1 MDALKAS
8 GSPAPLLSRALL
20 VWLVILATAIANG
33 GVREFLLTQGLEP
46 AAAQTL
52 SGLLLSVVILGVAWI
67 SLPWLGI
74 RSSSGALQI
83 GAFWLVLALILEFAF
98 GIWQGKSWVHLLE
111 AYTFQGGNIWP
122 VALLV
127 TFLSPW
133 LALRL
138 RHPRL

>member
-1 MDALKAS
+1 MGALKAS
-8 GSPAPLLSRALL
+8 RSPASLVSRALL
-20 VWLVILATAIANG
+20 IWLVILATAIANG
-33 GVREFLLTQGLEP
+33 GVRDFLLTQVLEP

-83 GAFWLVLALILEFAF
+83 GAFWLALTLIFEFAF

-111 AYTFQGGNIWP
+111 AYTFRGGNIWP
-122 VALLV
+122 VVLVV

-133 LALRL
+133 MALSL